1 MFRLLALSAAL
12 LLVAP
17 VAFADDEKKA
27 DDKKADAKGKLG
39 ALKGAMDKGKM
50 FAAMDTDG
58 DGKVTK
64 EEFTKGM
71 EKVFDKVKEK
81 AADKGGKAAGA
92 LEKLGG
98 QIGGKLFDKL
108 DADGDGKLTK
118 EEFEKAE
125 FDPAKLR
132 DLVGKGKGKN
142 K

>member
-1 MFRLLALSAAL
+1 MFRLLALCAAL
-12 LLVAP
+12 LLAAP
-17 VAFADDEKKA
+17 VAFADDEKKT
-27 DDKKADAKGKLG
+27 DDKKADLKGKLDKTK
-39 ALKGAMDKGKM
+39 LFSTMD
-50 FAAMDTDG
+50 ADG

-64 EEFTKGM
+64 DEFTKGM

-98 QIGGKLFDKL
+98 QLGGKLFDKL
-108 DADGDGKLTK
+108 DVDGDGKLTK

-132 DLVGKGKGKN
+132 DLVGKGKGKD

>member
-12 LLVAP
+12 LLAAP
-17 VAFADDEKKA
+17 VAFAEDEKKPEE
-27 DDKKADAKGKLG
+27 KKPDAKASKIDKTKLFG
-39 ALKGAMDKGKM
+39 TMD
-50 FAAMDTDG
+50 ADG

-71 EKVFDKVKEK
+71 EKTLEKVKEK
-81 AADKGGKAAGA
+81 AEDKGGKGA
-92 LEKLGG
+92 KLLEKLGG
-98 QIGGKLFDKL
+98 QIGGKMFDKL

-132 DLVGKGKGKN
+132 ETLGKLKDK
-142 K
+142 

>member
-1 MFRLLALSAAL
+1 MFRLLALCAAL
-12 LLVAP
+12 LLAAP
-17 VAFADDEKKA
+17 VAFADDEKKT
-27 DDKKADAKGKLG
+27 DDKKADLKGKLDKTKLFG
-39 ALKGAMDKGKM
+39 TMD
-50 FAAMDTDG
+50 ADG

-64 EEFTKGM
+64 DEFTKGM

-98 QIGGKLFDKL
+98 QLSGKMFDKL

-125 FDPAKLR
+125 FDPNKLR
-132 DLVGKGKGKN
+132 DLVGKGKGKD